1 VIRSTAA
8 PGSWG
13 GRRARPSNQK
23 WGLMSAR
30 STLVIRL
37 LGRLDVLADDVP
49 VRIGG
54 RHAQALIALLAL
66 RPRPR
71 LRDTL
76 AAELWPEAGIPSA
89 ASLRQALWLI
99 RSSLTTAGID
109 ADRWLESDQ
118 DTIGLHRDAAL
129 ELDVDRFER
138 LATSDAD
145 EDHERALR
153 VYAGDLLEGL
163 GHECFAADR
172 ERLSDLYEDLLAT
185 VAQHRLERGDTLG
198 ARRAASDLLV
208 RDPLRE
214 EAHAVL
220 IAAYGQA
227 GSRSQVVRQYR
238 RVCAILRAELAVAPL
253 PETDAAYWMALAV
266 ATARSRERA
275 ADVRYGAGPF
285 APVLV
290 TSA

>member
-1 VIRSTAA
+1 MGAA
-8 PGSWG
+8 
-13 GRRARPSNQK
+13 
-23 WGLMSAR
+23 
-30 STLVIRL
+30 STLAVRL
-37 LGRLDVLADDVP
+37 LGRLEVRAAGRP

-54 RHAQALIALLAL
+54 RHAQALTALLVL

-76 AAELWPEAGIPSA
+76 AAELWPEAGVPSA

-99 RSSLTTAGID
+99 RSSLTAAGLD
-109 ADRWLESDQ
+109 ADRWLEADQ
-118 DTIGLHRDAAL
+118 DTIGLHPATTL

-138 LATSDAD
+138 LATSDD
-145 EDHERALR
+145 PGDRERAIPI
-153 VYAGDLLEGL
+153 YAGDLLESL

-172 ERLSDLYEDLLAT
+172 ERLSDVYEDLLSV
-185 VAQHRLERGDTLG
+185 VAQQRLEQGDIAG
-198 ARRAASDLLV
+198 ARQAASELLI

-214 EAHAVL
+214 EAHGVL
-220 IAAYGQA
+220 IAAYGRE

-238 RVCAILRAELAVAPL
+238 RVCAILSAELAVAPL
-253 PETDAAYWMALAV
+253 PETEAAYRMALAV
-266 ATARSRERA
+266 AAARSRERA
-275 ADVRYGAGPF
+275 AELRYDVGPF

>member
-1 VIRSTAA
+1 
-8 PGSWG
+8 
-13 GRRARPSNQK
+13 
-23 WGLMSAR
+23 MSAR
-30 STLVIRL
+30 RTLAIRL
-37 LGRLDVLADDVP
+37 LGRLEVFAGDVP

-54 RHAQALIALLAL
+54 RHAQALMALLAL

-76 AAELWPEAGIPSA
+76 AAELWPEAGGPSA

-99 RSSLTTAGID
+99 RTSLTGAGLD
-109 ADRWLESDQ
+109 PDHWLESDL
-118 DTIGLHRDAAL
+118 DTIGLHRDAPL
-129 ELDVDRFER
+129 ELDVDRFEA
-138 LATSDAD
+138 LAASDAP
-145 EDHERALR
+145 EDRERAVR

-185 VAQHRLERGDTLG
+185 VAQHRLDRGDTMS
-198 ARRAASDLLV
+198 ARRAATELLV

-220 IAAYGQA
+220 ISAYGRA

-238 RVCAILRAELAVAPL
+238 RVRAILQTELAVAPL
-253 PETDAAYWMALAV
+253 PETDAAYRMALAV
-266 ATARSRERA
+266 AASRSRERA
-275 ADVRYGAGPF
+275 GELRYDAGPF

>member
-1 VIRSTAA
+1 
-8 PGSWG
+8 
-13 GRRARPSNQK
+13 
-23 WGLMSAR
+23 MSDR
-30 STLVIRL
+30 TTLAIGL
-37 LGRLDVLADDVP
+37 LGRVDIQADEVT

-76 AAELWPEAGIPSA
+76 AAELWPEAGAPSA

-99 RSSLTTAGID
+99 RSSLAAAGVD
-109 ADRWLESDQ
+109 ADRWLEADQ
-118 DTIGLHRDAAL
+118 DTIGIHRDVSL
-129 ELDVDRFER
+129 DLDVDRFER
-138 LATSDAD
+138 LAMSGSP
-145 EDHERALR
+145 EDRERAR
-153 VYAGDLLEGL
+153 RIYAGDLLEGL

-172 ERLSDLYEDLLAT
+172 ERLSDLYEDLLAEI
-185 VAQHRLERGDTLG
+185 AQHRLDHGDTIG
-198 ARRAASDLLV
+198 ARRAASELLT

-220 IAAYGQA
+220 IAAFGRA

-238 RVCAILRAELAVAPL
+238 RVCTILRTELAVAPL
-253 PETDAAYWMALAV
+253 PETDAVYRQALAI
-266 ATARSRERA
+266 AARRSSDRA
-275 ADVRYGAGPF
+275 AAIRYEAAPF

>member
-1 VIRSTAA
+1 
-8 PGSWG
+8 
-13 GRRARPSNQK
+13 
-23 WGLMSAR
+23 MSAR
-30 STLVIRL
+30 NTLVIRL
-37 LGRLDVLADDVP
+37 LGRLDVLAGDVP
-49 VRIGG
+49 IRIGG

-76 AAELWPEAGIPSA
+76 AAELWPEAGVPSA

-99 RSSLTTAGID
+99 RSSLTSAGID
-109 ADRWLESDQ
+109 ADLWLESDQ
-118 DTIGLHRDAAL
+118 DTIGLHRDAAI

-138 LATSDAD
+138 LATSDTP
-145 EDHERALR
+145 EDQERAVRL
-153 VYAGDLLEGL
+153 YAGDLLEGL

-185 VAQHRLERGDTLG
+185 VAAQRLDRGDTVG
-198 ARRAASDLLV
+198 ARRAATDLLV

-220 IAAYGQA
+220 IAAYGRA

-238 RVCAILRAELAVAPL
+238 RVCAILHTELAVTPL
-253 PETDAAYWMALAV
+253 PETDAAYRMALA
-266 ATARSRERA
+266 AAASRSRERA
-275 ADVRYGAGPF
+275 ADLRYDVGPF

-290 TSA
+290 STA

>member
-1 VIRSTAA
+1 
-8 PGSWG
+8 
-13 GRRARPSNQK
+13 
-23 WGLMSAR
+23 MSAR
-30 STLVIRL
+30 STLAIRL
-37 LGRLDVLADDVP
+37 LGRLDVLAGDVP

-76 AAELWPEAGIPSA
+76 AAELWPDAGVPSA

-109 ADRWLESDQ
+109 ADEWLESDQ

-138 LATSDAD
+138 LAASDAA
-145 EDHERALR
+145 EDQERAVRL
-153 VYAGDLLEGL
+153 YAGDLLEGL

-172 ERLSDLYEDLLAT
+172 ERLCDLYEDLLAV
-185 VAQHRLERGDTLG
+185 VAQQRLDRGDALG
-198 ARRAASDLLV
+198 ARRAATELLV

-220 IAAYGQA
+220 IAAYGRA

-238 RVCAILRAELAVAPL
+238 RVCTILRTELAVTPL
-253 PETDAAYWMALAV
+253 PETDAAYRMALA
-266 ATARSRERA
+266 TAASRSRERT
-275 ADVRYGAGPF
+275 ADLRYDAGPF

>member
-1 VIRSTAA
+1 MS
-8 PGSWG
+8 PGT
-13 GRRARPSNQK
+13 
-23 WGLMSAR
+23 
-30 STLVIRL
+30 TLAIRL
-37 LGRLDVLADDVP
+37 LGRLDVTADDVP

-54 RHAQALIALLAL
+54 RHAQALMALLAL

-76 AAELWPEAGIPSA
+76 AAELWPEAGNPSA

-99 RSSLTTAGID
+99 RSSLSAAGID

-129 ELDVDRFER
+129 DLDVDQFER
-138 LATSDAD
+138 LATSGFPD
-145 EDHERALR
+145 DHERALR
-153 VYAGDLLEGL
+153 LYGGDLLESL

-185 VAQHRLERGDTLG
+185 VAQHRLERGDTGG
-198 ARRAASDLLV
+198 ARRVATDLLV

-214 EAHAVL
+214 EAHAIL
-220 IAAYGQA
+220 IEVYGRA

-238 RVCAILRAELAVAPL
+238 RVCTILRTELAVTPL
-253 PETDAAYWMALAV
+253 PETDAAYRAALAV
-266 ATARSRERA
+266 AAARSRERA
-275 ADVRYGAGPF
+275 AGMRYERGPF
-285 APVLV
+285 TPVLV

>member
-1 VIRSTAA
+1 
-8 PGSWG
+8 
-13 GRRARPSNQK
+13 
-23 WGLMSAR
+23 M
-30 STLVIRL
+30 IRL

-145 EDHERALR
+145 EDHERAAPDVAGTILMPLSIECSSSCR
-153 VYAGDLLEGL
+153 VISWQ
-163 GHECFAADR
+163 R
-172 ERLSDLYEDLLAT
+172 
-185 VAQHRLERGDTLG
+185 
-198 ARRAASDLLV
+198 
-208 RDPLRE
+208 
-214 EAHAVL
+214 
-220 IAAYGQA
+220 
-227 GSRSQVVRQYR
+227 
-238 RVCAILRAELAVAPL
+238 
-253 PETDAAYWMALAV
+253 
-266 ATARSRERA
+266 
-275 ADVRYGAGPF
+275 
-285 APVLV
+285 
-290 TSA
+290 